1 MVDFTR
7 TSVGLIPLTDLGTGT
22 YHGFQGG
29 LYPGGTNEPPA
40 AYRQIGLARARAVQ
54 PLNQDGVPA
63 ADGTIVLLGIGFSN
77 TTQEFSA
84 FKQEADRDPRKN
96 PRLVIVDG
104 AQGGQDALT
113 ISNPDANYWKVV
125 DQRILNA
132 GVSDAQVQVVWFK
145 EVIPRR
151 QFLGSFPEDARHLQR
166 TFAADI
172 ALLARRYPNLQLIYA
187 ASRTYGG
194 YSTSNVSP
202 EPYSYHNGFAVK
214 WLIAE
219 AINGAMG
226 RPWLAWGPYLW
237 TDGAKGRIDGLTWTP
252 EDLRPDGLHPSVS
265 GCRKTTA
272 LLLRFL
278 KSDETAKGWF
288 VAQ

>member
-1 MVDFTR
+1 MASPGLERMVDFTR
-7 TSVGLIPLTDLGTGT
+7 TSVGLISLTDLGTGS
-22 YHGFQGG
+22 YQGFQGG

-40 AYRQIGLARARAVQ
+40 AYRQIGIARARAVQ
-54 PLNQDGVPA
+54 PLNQEGIPA
-63 ADGTIVLLGIGFSN
+63 AAGAIVLLGIGFSN

-84 FKQEADRDPRKN
+84 FKLEADRDSQKN

-125 DQRILNA
+125 DQRIRQA
-132 GVSDAQVQVVWFK
+132 GVSDAQVQAVWFK

-166 TFAADI
+166 AFAADI

-194 YSTSNVSP
+194 YSTSNASP

-226 RPWLAWGPYLW
+226 RPWLAWGRICGPMAPRA
-237 TDGAKGRIDGLTWTP
+237 GAM
-252 EDLRPDGLHPSVS
+252 V
-265 GCRKTTA
+265 
-272 LLLRFL
+272 
-278 KSDETAKGWF
+278 
-288 VAQ
+288 